1 MRAARAF
8 TLIELLVVIAIIG
21 VLAGMLIVVIGPIME
36 SAKSAV
42 TIQRMNDALMGL
54 AQKGQQEGMT
64 AFVLQQECSKGYND
78 TLDKMVGGVFSYK
91 PDPLDASGI
100 AQVINTDSAYLNGGF
115 PSTVSAYLDVS
126 TSDLRKYH
134 FPYPWGKK
142 HGSASGVV
150 SGLWPDIASTAAAV
164 TVTGALYQPDRHDL
178 RDINPLKTREL
189 LRAAETIPR
198 DKLFTA
204 YMTDRSP
211 KQNWNDRW
219 GNPLVA
225 AFAFF
230 QPPLDPS
237 PPTGT
242 TPSNDQGRREAL
254 KLYQYE
260 RRMYVSIGAA
270 GPLVDAT
277 APNAASLPQSGTVL
291 SAANLR
297 DPSDSTWAT
306 AGTGNLTLLWKQ
318 VTDICEFERPFDELS
333 FDNPPWSG
341 IKRAKMYQAGKKFIS
356 FLSTPLEF

>member
-42 TIQRMNDALMGL
+42 TIQRMNDVLMGL
-54 AQKGQQEGMT
+54 SQKGQQEGMT

-78 TLDKMVGGVFSYK
+78 VLDKTVGGVFTYK

-100 AQVINTDSAYLNGGF
+100 AQIINIDSAYLNGGF
-115 PSTVSAYLDVS
+115 PSSVSAYLDVS
-126 TSDLRKYH
+126 TADLRKYH

-142 HGSASGVV
+142 HSSFSGTYA
-150 SGLWPDIASTAAAV
+150 DIVSTAPAP
-164 TVTGALYQPDRHDL
+164 TTPSGLYQPDRHDL

-189 LRAAETIPR
+189 LRAAENIPR
-198 DKLFTA
+198 DKLFKD
-204 YMTDRSP
+204 YMSDRSP

-230 QPPLDPS
+230 QPPLDTS
-237 PPTGT
+237 PPSGT
-242 TPSNDQGRREAL
+242 TASNDQGRREAL

-260 RRMYVSIGAA
+260 RRFYVAIGAA

-277 APNAASLPQSGTVL
+277 APNAAALPPTGTAL

-297 DPSDSTWAT
+297 DNNDSTWSTPA
-306 AGTGNLTLLWKQ
+306 TGNLSLLWKQ
-318 VTDICEFERPFDELS
+318 ITDICEYERPFDELS

>member
-1 MRAARAF
+1 MRLLRAF

-21 VLAGMLIVVIGPIME
+21 LLAGMLIVVIGPIME

-42 TIQRMNDALMGL
+42 TIQRMNDSLMGL
-54 AQKGQQEGMT
+54 SQKGQQEGMT

-78 TLDKMVGGVFSYK
+78 VVDKMVGGVFTYK
-91 PDPLDASGI
+91 TDPLDASGI
-100 AQVINTDSAYLNGGF
+100 AQIINTDAAFLNGGF
-115 PSTVSAYLDVS
+115 PITVSDYLDVS
-126 TSDLRKYH
+126 TTDLRKYH

-150 SGLWPDIASTAAAV
+150 SSLWPEIASSAAAV
-164 TVTGALYQPDRHDL
+164 TVVGALYQPDRHDL
-178 RDINPLKTREL
+178 RDINPRKTREL

-198 DKLFTA
+198 DRLFKD

-225 AFAFF
+225 SFAFF

-260 RRMYVSIGAA
+260 RRFYIAIGAA
-270 GPLVDAT
+270 GVRVDIT
-277 APNAASLPQSGTVL
+277 APN
-291 SAANLR
+291 SAATPSGSAPSIADLK
-297 DPSDSTWAT
+297 DPSDGTWSSA
-306 AGTGNLTLLWKQ
+306 TGNLVQLWKEI
-318 VTDICEFERPFDELS
+318 TDICEYDRPFDELS
-333 FDNPPWSG
+333 FDNPPWAG
-341 IKRAKMYQAGKKFIS
+341 VKRAKMYQAGKKFLS
-356 FLSTPLEF
+356 FLSSPLEF